1 MSLYSA
7 MYTSVTGLT
16 TSSQDLGVV
25 SDNIANANTIG
36 FKGSRASFQ
45 DILGMNYGP
54 RGQGGLG
61 ARLQAIQKILT
72 QGALTSTGLATDLAL
87 QGPGFFMVEAPD
99 GTAAYTRAGQFT
111 VDEQGD
117 LVNLE
122 GLKVQGY
129 GADPITGTV
138 NGTVGSLQVGNASA
152 PPNATTT
159 VQATANLN
167 SNATDQTVSP
177 WDINDPNS
185 YDHAIS
191 TVIYDSLGN
200 PIEAQVQFEQTGP
213 STWRFHI
220 VTDGGNLNGGTPG
233 VLTEIGQDTLTFD
246 PADGSFV
253 SQGATT
259 FSIDVATGGLA
270 PQDVDFD
277 FSTMTSAAAQKS
289 STSFI
294 SQDGYQQ
301 GELAN
306 IQIDNEGNIV
316 GAFTNGESRTLGQ
329 VAIADFAGADKL
341 ERLGGNMFRE
351 TRDSGPPVV
360 GAAGTGGRGTLVA
373 GALELSNVDL
383 AGEFV
388 RMIVAQRGFQAN
400 GKAITT
406 ADTLLGELMQLK
418 R

>member
-129 GADPITGTV
+129 GADPITGQV
-138 NGTVGSLQVGNASA
+138 SGTLGSLQVGNAST
-152 PPNATTT
+152 PPNATTEII
-159 VQATANLN
+159 ARGNLEASAPN
-167 SNATDQTVSP
+167 Q
-177 WDINDPNS
+177 INTPYDPNDSDS
-185 YDHAIS
+185 YEHSIS
-191 TVIYDSLGN
+191 TVVYDSLGN
-200 PIEAQVQFEQTGP
+200 AIEAQIHFVQNGTP
-213 STWRFHI
+213 DDWTFHV

-233 VLTEIGQDTLTFD
+233 VLTEVGQGDLTFD
-246 PADGSFV
+246 TTGAVTAQS
-253 SQGATT
+253 ATT
-259 FSIDVATGGLA
+259 FS
-270 PQDVDFD
+270 FD
-277 FSTMTSAAAQKS
+277 FSTGGTAPQDIDIDLSDITANANTSA
-289 STSFI
+289 TSFI
-294 SQDGYQQ
+294 SQDGYTA